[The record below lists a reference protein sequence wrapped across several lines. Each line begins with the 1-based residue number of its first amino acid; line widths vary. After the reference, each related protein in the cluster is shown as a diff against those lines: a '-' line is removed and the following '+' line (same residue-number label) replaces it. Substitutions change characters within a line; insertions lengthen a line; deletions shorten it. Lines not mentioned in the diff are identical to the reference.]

1 MGICNDYQLLEPE
14 KGSFTDQRKMRREM
28 MEIQIGD
35 VLQLKKPHPCGSK
48 EWEVL
53 RVGADFRLK
62 CLGCGHQIMIA
73 RRLLEKNIKEIKE
86 KA

>member
-1 MGICNDYQLLEPE
+1 
-14 KGSFTDQRKMRREM
+14 

-62 CLGCGHQIMIA
+62 CLGCEHQIMIA

>member
-1 MGICNDYQLLEPE
+1 MDYAV
-14 KGSFTDQRKMRREM
+14 
-28 MEIQIGD
+28 GD
-35 VLQLKKPHPCGSK
+35 IVKLKKKHPCGSF

-73 RRLLEKNIKEIKE
+73 RKLVEKNTKAIRKVPE
-86 KA
+86 KTFSETFSLESEKNP